1 MRWEYLIFEIRKLTT
16 SYFKTRPKNNRK
28 IKNDLENKLK
38 DPDNDLNN
46 YEKFHKYNKIK
57 F

>member
-1 MRWEYLIFEIRKLTT
+1 MRWEYLKFEIRKLKT
-16 SYFKTRPKNNRK
+16 SYFKTQPKNNRK
-28 IKNDLENKLK
+28 IKIDLENKLK
-38 DPDNDLNN
+38 DLDNDLNN